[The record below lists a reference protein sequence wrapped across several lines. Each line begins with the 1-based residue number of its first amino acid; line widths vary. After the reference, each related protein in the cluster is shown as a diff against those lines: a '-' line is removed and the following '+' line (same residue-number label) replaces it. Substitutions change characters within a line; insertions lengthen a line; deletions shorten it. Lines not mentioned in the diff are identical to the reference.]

1 VIIPVKYGF
10 ARGGTVTERL
20 LAGWQKIKRP
30 LFVACII
37 AASFLVIVMIVGF
50 IVGYLYNWGWTGL
63 GPYTSP
69 SHPKDTDFQRS
80 KTLWDWLSLLIVP
93 GVLSLGAIWFTSRQ
107 NHDREIALENQH
119 EVGLQAYIDSMSEL
133 LLKENLRRSRPG
145 DEVRNIALVRTVT
158 TFSRLDRDRK
168 GRVLHF
174 LYESKLIMKSDKIV
188 DLNFAD
194 LRNANLVQFD
204 KNDADLSGTDL
215 RNANLSGAN
224 LSGTNLSR
232 AKLQGANLSKVD
244 LSGANL
250 KDASGVNVKKLE
262 KKAKS
267 LVDAIMPDGS
277 IHL

>member
-1 VIIPVKYGF
+1 M
-10 ARGGTVTERL
+10 TERL

-37 AASFLVIVMIVGF
+37 AASFLVIVMIVWI
-50 IVGYLYNWGWTGL
+50 IVSYLYNWGWTGL

-133 LLKENLRRSRPG
+133 LLEKNLRGSAQD
-145 DEVRNIALVRTVT
+145 DEVRQIARVRTET
-158 TFSRLDRDRK
+158 TFSRLDPDRK

-174 LYESKLIMKSDKIV
+174 LYASKLIMKSDKII
-188 DLNFAD
+188 DLNYAD
-194 LRNANLVQFD
+194 LRKANLVQFA
-204 KNDADLSGTDL
+204 KSEADLSGTDL
-215 RNANLSGAN
+215 RNANLREAN
-224 LSGTNLSR
+224 LSGTNLSE

-244 LSGANL
+244 LSRANL
-250 KDASGVNVKKLE
+250 KNASGVNVKKLE
-262 KKAKS
+262 KTAAS